1 MHTKRNLWTFQ
12 TLYLLQTNQMIK
24 TKLLTSEQTT
34 EYTDEQILAASIKNP
49 ENFSEI
55 VARYQGAFMAVAMN
69 VLHNRPEAEDVLQ
82 ETFTKIYLNAAKFK
96 KQEGASFKSWAYRIA
111 FNTAITH
118 YRKLKR
124 KYERETVLTN
134 EHYENLPDDIYHSD
148 ITDAKITAV
157 KLLNTLPKD
166 LRRLVE
172 KFYFEDKSYET
183 IAQEENIP
191 LSMLKMRLFRA
202 RRLLK
207 SEGANFV

>member
-1 MHTKRNLWTFQ
+1 MTKS
-12 TLYLLQTNQMIK
+12 
-24 TKLLTSEQTT
+24 KLLDHEQTT
-34 EYTDEQILAASIKNP
+34 KYTDEQILTASIKNP

-55 VARYQGAFMAVAMN
+55 VARYQGPFMGVAMN
-69 VLHNRPEAEDVLQ
+69 VLRNRPEAEDVVQ

-124 KYERETVLTN
+124 KYERETVLTQ
-134 EHYENLPDDIYHSD
+134 EHYENLSDDIYHSD
-148 ITDAKITAV
+148 IADAKITAV

-183 IAQEENIP
+183 IAEEENIP
-191 LSMLKMRLFRA
+191 LSTLKMRLFRA
-202 RRLLK
+202 RKLLK
-207 SEGANFV
+207 SEGANFI